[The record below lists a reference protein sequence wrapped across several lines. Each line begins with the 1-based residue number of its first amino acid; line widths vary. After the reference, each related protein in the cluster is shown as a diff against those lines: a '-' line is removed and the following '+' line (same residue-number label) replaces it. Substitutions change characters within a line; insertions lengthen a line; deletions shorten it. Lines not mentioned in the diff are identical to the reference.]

1 MYTRTATVAASVGLH
16 ARPAAAFVRAV
27 NKTGLPIML
36 SRPGTAPV
44 DARSLL
50 AVMTADFDHGAEVE
64 ITVAADCG
72 ASQHEVEAGI
82 DELAELL
89 HSPLLDR

>member
-27 NKTGLPIML
+27 NKTGLPITL
-36 SRPGTAPV
+36 SRPGAAPV

-50 AVMTADFDHGAEVE
+50 SVMTADFHHGAEVE
-64 ITVAADCG
+64 ITVAPDCS
-72 ASQHEVEAGI
+72 APQSEVEASV
-82 DELAELL
+82 DELAALL
-89 HSPLLDR
+89 LTPLLEH

>member
-36 SRPGTAPV
+36 SRPGIPPV

-50 AVMTADFDHGAEVE
+50 AVMTADFHHGAEVE
-64 ITVAADCG
+64 VTVAPDCG
-72 ASQHEVEAGI
+72 APQNEVEAGV
-82 DELAELL
+82 DGLVELL
-89 HSPLLDR
+89 LSPGLDR